1 MSNDNYPTTIRTNK
15 IVQLHDNGLRAGSLI
30 ELSVRSLSL
39 GQAQN
44 LMEKAAEEALRLE
57 VKSREQLMDYVE
69 GKKSA
74 LDHIDTW
81 NMLDKGGQLTRHSIT
96 TDIKTGAGHM
106 RLESKTGAT
115 CFVASV
121 AYDDPNHPDVM
132 ALRWYR
138 DNVLKRS
145 AAGRNFIDLY
155 WQWGPKLAK
164 VVAKSIWLRR
174 MSRFMLS
181 RLVRILRVPG

>member
-1 MSNDNYPTTIRTNK
+1 MSEDNYLTVYGDKSVR
-15 IVQLHDNGLRAGSLI
+15 LHDNGLRAGSLI
-30 ELSVRSLSL
+30 EASVRSLSHR
-39 GQAQN
+39 QAQN

-57 VKSREQLMDYVE
+57 VKNREQLMDYVE

-81 NMLDKGGQLTRHSIT
+81 NMLDKGGRLTRHSVM
-96 TDIKTGAGHM
+96 TDIKTGAGTM

-138 DNVLKRS
+138 DNVLKHS
-145 AAGRNFIDLY
+145 AAGRKFIGWY
-155 WQWGPKLAK
+155 WRWGPKLAK
-164 VVAKSIWLRR
+164 VVGKSILLRR
-174 MSRFMLS
+174 TSRFS
-181 RLVRILRVPG
+181 ISSLVRVLRVPG